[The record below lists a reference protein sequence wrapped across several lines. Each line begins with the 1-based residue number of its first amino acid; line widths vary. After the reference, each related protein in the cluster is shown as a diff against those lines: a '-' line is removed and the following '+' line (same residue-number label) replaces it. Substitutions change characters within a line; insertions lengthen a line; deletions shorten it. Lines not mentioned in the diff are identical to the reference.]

1 MAAVTLNEMDQ
12 TEVEERTW
20 WTKGRVPAAP
30 VILGIAIVALAFAYA
45 FWQQSVDRHEAR
57 QANCEVQAE
66 FRSFFTDYLADQIGT
81 PMENIGGFDELSPE
95 AKAFA
100 LQLAPIIERER
111 QEDKRALAEYIAKFP
126 IPTCR
131 GL

>member
-1 MAAVTLNEMDQ
+1 MTQNEIDQ
-12 TEVEERTW
+12 IEIERRTW

-30 VILGIAIVALAFAYA
+30 VMLAIAIVAAAFGYA

-57 QANCEVQAE
+57 VANCEVQAE
-66 FRSFFTDYLADQIGT
+66 FRTFFTDYLADQIGT
-81 PMENIGGFDELSPE
+81 PVEQIGGFDQLSPP
-95 AKAFA
+95 ARDFA
-100 LQLAPIIERER
+100 LQLAPIVEADRL
-111 QEDKRALAEYIAKFP
+111 EDKAALAEYIAKFP